1 MSKKHKYIAKVKLG
15 SNRTRYFYTK
25 AEYDAY
31 NRAKNTPF
39 ASEDTVYT
47 RGASSM
53 GFALGRL
60 RSRYQAADAKRRS
73 IFSVIQNV
81 MSTARKYA
89 NQAVSAVKPYVQKYA
104 KQATSVAKKYANQAA
119 SAVESYT
126 RPKQAPT
133 GQSSQSQTSTT
144 DMRSRERNDSGAHA
158 VVKKREMPVSNNTDQ
173 NSMRN
178 RSGGNR
184 RKQESYN
191 GEYSSGS
198 FESSNTESKPR
209 FNRDGPKSVI
219 RKVGDIKPKTLNSN
233 NFDLNKK
240 KVGNNP
246 EFEDTMKR
254 FASGLEY
261 VKSRAVR
268 YRYGTGSKAFDKKR
282 NENQNLEGLRY
293 HKNNPLFR
301 KSYTD
306 KKNAEATRVA
316 KKYLVDY
323 DADKFR
329 KEKKEFKKSGN
340 ADLVKAREAQAKG
353 EKKKKKYKG

>member
-1 MSKKHKYIAKVKLG
+1 MSKRHKYIAKVKLG

-31 NRAKNTPF
+31 NRSKNTPF
-39 ASEDTVYT
+39 VPEGTIYT
-47 RGASSM
+47 RGSSST
-53 GFALGRL
+53 GFALSRL
-60 RSRYQAADAKRRS
+60 RSRFQAADAKRRS
-73 IFSVIQNV
+73 IFSAIQNV

-89 NQAVSAVKPYVQKYA
+89 NQAVSAAKPYVQKYA
-104 KQATSVAKKYANQAA
+104 SQATSVVKKYANQAA

-126 RPKQAPT
+126 KPKPVQN
-133 GQSSQSQTSTT
+133 QISNTT
-144 DMRSRERNDSGAHA
+144 DKRSRERNDSGAHA
-158 VVKKREMPVSNNTDQ
+158 IVKKRETPVSNATDQ

-184 RKQESYN
+184 RKKESYDS
-191 GEYSSGS
+191 GHSSET
-198 FESSNTESKPR
+198 FESSNTDSKPR

-219 RKVGDIKPKTLNSN
+219 RKVGDIKPKTFNSN
-233 NFDLNKK
+233 NLDLNKK
-240 KVGNNP
+240 KVGNNK

-268 YRYGTGSKAFDKKR
+268 YRYGTGSKTFDKKR

-323 DADKFR
+323 DANKFR
-329 KEKKEFKKSGN
+329 QEKKEFKKSGN
-340 ADLVKAREAQAKG
+340 ADLVKAREAQASG
-353 EKKKKKYKG
+353 EKKKKKYKR